1 MGNTK
6 IMHISDIK
14 LTPNRKRFVEL
25 ANSEG
30 FAYKI
35 SRKDI
40 IILQAKY
47 GIKMPY
53 WLTRNLIFRYEKGVY
68 WLPNIL
74 SEKELIKG
82 IAKSYVE
89 HG

>member
-1 MGNTK
+1 
-6 IMHISDIK
+6 MHISDIK

-25 ANSEG
+25 VNKEG
-30 FAYKI
+30 FDVKI

-40 IILQAKY
+40 TILQAKY